1 MRKITPVNPK
11 FPHLLHG
18 GDYNPDQWLHMPD
31 ILEQDLRLMKLA
43 KCNAMTTA
51 IFAWSALEPEE
62 GVFTFRWLDKV
73 MDDLEKNGVKCVLA
87 TPSGARPAWMS
98 EKYPEVLR
106 VDQNGIRN
114 LHGTRHNHCFTSP
127 VYREKV
133 TIINEHLASRYKGH
147 PALILWH
154 LSNEYSGEC
163 RCELCCE
170 AFRAWVRRKYNDD
183 LDALNKAWWT
193 AFWSHTYSRW
203 SQIEPPSHRGEN
215 LVHGH
220 NLDWKRFVAA
230 GGTFVAT
237 YLSGIADENDLCFL
251 GGWPGPLRAVLGVW
265 AEEIDALSPDEYNT
279 VTPKAGSG
287 LNPKKKYRADTFC
300 DLIHTETAKTL
311 AVYGRDFY
319 AGRPALTVNA
329 LGKGAAYY
337 MAARCGSDF
346 LGDFYGMLLKKLGVR
361 PCLAARLPAG
371 VTAQARTDGTNDF
384 VFIMNF
390 TAAAKRLDLSKD
402 RGADVL
408 TGKKV
413 GGTVTLKP
421 FGVMVVRR

>member
-220 NLDWKRFVAA
+220 NLDWKRFVTDQTVDFIRTEIAPLRRHTPGVPVTTNLMGTFPGLDYWKIAEPLDVVSWDNYPLWATPNSRPTPSGRPTWAWCTTSTAASRAA
-230 GGTFVAT
+230 GRF
-237 YLSGIADENDLCFL
+237 
-251 GGWPGPLRAVLGVW
+251 
-265 AEEIDALSPDEYNT
+265 
-279 VTPKAGSG
+279 
-287 LNPKKKYRADTFC
+287 
-300 DLIHTETAKTL
+300 
-311 AVYGRDFY
+311 
-319 AGRPALTVNA
+319 
-329 LGKGAAYY
+329 
-337 MAARCGSDF
+337 
-346 LGDFYGMLLKKLGVR
+346 
-361 PCLAARLPAG
+361 
-371 VTAQARTDGTNDF
+371 
-384 VFIMNF
+384 
-390 TAAAKRLDLSKD
+390 
-402 RGADVL
+402 
-408 TGKKV
+408 
-413 GGTVTLKP
+413 
-421 FGVMVVRR
+421 